1 MLRTAI
7 MSWSFDSLIAF
18 GAAHP
23 HAIGGLA
30 FLAALLESLAIVGV
44 VFPGSF
50 ALIALG
56 ALVPTGAIGVV
67 PLMAWAIAGAIVGD
81 GLSYWLGRRYHEQI
95 RLWRPFRSNPAILA
109 RGEALF
115 ARHGG
120 KSVFL
125 ARFMQGPR
133 SVVPL
138 VAGMVDMP
146 PTRFYAVNIAS
157 ALVWAPAHIIPGVV
171 FGAALGMAAAVSL
184 RLLLLAV
191 LLLSSIVAAV
201 FATRLL
207 INRGIPL
214 LARLLSAVVRWSDQG
229 TTTPQRWLRA
239 LLRPVRNEIPVVL
252 ALGVVCA
259 IAFWAFFG
267 VLEDVLTGDP
277 LVRAGA
283 AVFNLLQSLR
293 TPVGDR
299 LMVAI
304 TSLGDGPVATGVVA
318 AVLAW
323 LAWRRAWRASA
334 YWLAA
339 IGLSAMFTKGMK
351 ALLHMPRPS
360 ADLYSGWEAFSFPSG
375 HATNNAVLWGFLTLL
390 ALPELTAR
398 WRVAVIAATA
408 SLVGLIAI
416 SRLYLGA
423 HWLPDVLGGM
433 AFALAWIAIL
443 GAFYLRRA
451 TQPVG
456 AGRLLAVAAAA
467 LVLLG
472 SWHLSA
478 TYRAGLQRY
487 AVQETIATMPAAA
500 WWRDAWRSL
509 PAARAD
515 LIGEWEEPFVLQ
527 WAGEVEP
534 LRRQLEA
541 AGWREPRRW
550 SLAAALD
557 WLAPDPDPLRLPVLP
572 KLNEGRLPRLTLI
585 RPVAGSARLVLRLW
599 PSATVLC
606 ATDGTPQPLMLA
618 SVVEEAMTRVLS
630 ILTVFASRPPPDDVP
645 AALAEALTGARIV
658 HPELGA
664 ATHRLLLAR
673 ADSITIPDRE
683 LGAPATTVAKPFG
696 APAGCGTTGSSQTH

>member
-1 MLRTAI
+1 

-18 GAAHP
+18 SAAHP
-23 HAIGGLA
+23 HAIGALA

-44 VFPGSF
+44 VFPGSIV
-50 ALIALG
+50 LIALG
-56 ALVPTGAIGVV
+56 ALVPAGAIGVV
-67 PLMAWAIAGAIVGD
+67 PLLASAIAGAIVGD
-81 GLSYWLGRRYHEQI
+81 GLSYWLGRRYHDQI
-95 RLWRPFRSNPAILA
+95 RLWRPFRSKPAILA

-115 ARHGG
+115 RRHGG

-133 SVVPL
+133 SIVPL

-146 PTRFYAVNIAS
+146 AARFYAVNIAS
-157 ALVWAPAHIIPGVV
+157 ALVWAPAHILPGVA
-171 FGAALGMAAAVSL
+171 FGAALGMAATVSL

-201 FATRLL
+201 FAMRLL

-214 LARLLSAVVRWSDQG
+214 FVRLLGAAVRWSDQG
-229 TTTPQRWLRA
+229 SSAPRRWLRA
-239 LLRPVRNEIPVVL
+239 LLRPVRNEIPAVL
-252 ALGVVCA
+252 LLGAVCA
-259 IAFWAFFG
+259 IAFWSFFG
-267 VLEDVLTGDP
+267 ILEDVLTGDP

-293 TPVGDR
+293 TPFGDQ
-299 LMVAI
+299 LMVGI
-304 TSLGDGPVATGVVA
+304 TSLGDGPVATGIAVAVV
-318 AVLAW
+318 AW
-323 LAWRRAWRASA
+323 LAWRRAWRAAA

-339 IGLSAMFTKGMK
+339 IGFSAMFTKGMK
-351 ALLHMPRPS
+351 ALLHVARPS

-390 ALPELTAR
+390 VLPELTAR

-443 GAFYLRRA
+443 GAFYLRRT

-456 AGRLLAVAAAA
+456 AGRLLAVAAGA
-467 LVLLG
+467 LILIG
-472 SWHLSA
+472 SWHLSH
-478 TYRAGLQRY
+478 TYQAGLENY
-487 AVQETIATMPAAA
+487 ASRETVTTMQVAA
-500 WWRDAWRSL
+500 WWQGSWRSL
-509 PAARAD
+509 PAARTD

-527 WAGEVEP
+527 WVGEVEP

-541 AGWREPRRW
+541 AGWLAPRPW

-557 WLAPDPDPLRLPVLP
+557 WLEPHPDPLRLPVLP
-572 KLNEGRLPRLTLI
+572 KLNQGRVPVLTMI
-585 RPVAGSARLVLRLW
+585 RPAGSSARLVFRLW
-599 PSATVLC
+599 PSATALC
-606 ATDGTPQPLMLA
+606 AIDGTWHPLLLA
-618 SVVEEAMTRVLS
+618 SVVEETFARV
-630 ILTVFASRPPPDDVP
+630 I
-645 AALAEALTGARIV
+645 
-658 HPELGA
+658 
-664 ATHRLLLAR
+664 
-673 ADSITIPDRE
+673 
-683 LGAPATTVAKPFG
+683 
-696 APAGCGTTGSSQTH
+696 

>member
-1 MLRTAI
+1 MILRTPAT

-23 HAIGGLA
+23 HAIGALA
-30 FLAALLESLAIVGV
+30 FLAALLESLAIVGA

-67 PLMAWAIAGAIVGD
+67 PLLAFAIAGAIVGD
-81 GLSYWLGRRYHEQI
+81 GLSYWLGRRYHDQI
-95 RLWRPFRSNPAILA
+95 RLWRPFRRNPAILA
-109 RGEALF
+109 RGEELF

-138 VAGMVDMP
+138 VAGMVDMSP
-146 PTRFYAVNIAS
+146 ARFYSVNIAS
-157 ALVWAPAHIIPGVV
+157 ALVWAPAHILPGVV

-191 LLLSSIVAAV
+191 LLLSSVVAAV

-207 INRGIPL
+207 ISRGIPFL
-214 LARLLSAVVRWSDQG
+214 LRLLSAIVRWSDQG

-252 ALGVVCA
+252 VLGAVCA
-259 IAFWAFFG
+259 IAFWGFLG
-267 VLEDVLTGDP
+267 ILEDVLTGDP

-283 AVFNLLQSLR
+283 AVFNLLESLR
-293 TPVGDR
+293 TPFGDQ
-299 LMVAI
+299 LMVGI
-304 TSLGDGPVATGVVA
+304 TSLGDGPVTTGIAA
-318 AVLAW
+318 AVVAW
-323 LAWRRAWRASA
+323 LAWRRAWRAAA

-339 IGLSAMFTKGMK
+339 IGLSATFTKGMK

-390 ALPELTAR
+390 VLPELTAP
-398 WRVAVIAATA
+398 WRGAVIAATA

-451 TQPVG
+451 SEPVG
-456 AGRLLAVAAAA
+456 AGRLLAVAVAA
-467 LVLLG
+467 LVLIG
-472 SWHLSA
+472 SWHVSY

-487 AVQETIATMPAAA
+487 ARQGTVATMQVTA
-500 WWRDAWRSL
+500 WWQGSGGIF
-509 PAARAD
+509 P
-515 LIGEWEEPFVLQ
+515 
-527 WAGEVEP
+527 
-534 LRRQLEA
+534 
-541 AGWREPRRW
+541 PR
-550 SLAAALD
+550 
-557 WLAPDPDPLRLPVLP
+557 
-572 KLNEGRLPRLTLI
+572 
-585 RPVAGSARLVLRLW
+585 
-599 PSATVLC
+599 
-606 ATDGTPQPLMLA
+606 
-618 SVVEEAMTRVLS
+618 
-630 ILTVFASRPPPDDVP
+630 VP
-645 AALAEALTGARIV
+645 T
-658 HPELGA
+658 
-664 ATHRLLLAR
+664 
-673 ADSITIPDRE
+673 
-683 LGAPATTVAKPFG
+683 
-696 APAGCGTTGSSQTH
+696 